1 MEQVKIILLKQW
13 SYGFLFCDLATF
25 PCLAGD
31 FLTFGFGVTLLGSS
45 SFSWGSTSSY
55 CIGLMITPGFLTI

>member
-1 MEQVKIILLKQW
+1 
-13 SYGFLFCDLATF
+13 
-25 PCLAGD
+25 LAGD